1 MWHDHAE
8 RAGRAMGPG
17 VVCVCVVRR
26 EGEGLAGCAVGGCAV
41 GGWRQALM
49 KVKKCNAGLFDG
61 LVCARLS
68 KKPFFNPLSTN
79 TYDYSAKMAILLLS
93 GSPRRPLF

>member
-1 MWHDHAE
+1 MKGDEAIGW
-8 RAGRAMGPG
+8 
-17 VVCVCVVRR
+17 
-26 EGEGLAGCAVGGCAV
+26 GGCAV
-41 GGWRQALM
+41 VGWRQTLA
-49 KVKKCNAGLFDG
+49 KVTKCNAGLLDG
-61 LVCARLS
+61 LVRARVG